1 MQGRVPGQWFPPP
14 FTAPMDMKWMA
25 PGVPVALSYNLKA
38 SFGYIG
44 AEHMGVFGSELAV
57 EAHKI
62 IFWFSHRHK
71 WFSRIQLCC
80 QLFSCTVIGTD
91 GERIVEGVFLNT
103 SNATF
108 S

>member
-62 IFWFSHRHK
+62 ILYSG
-71 WFSRIQLCC
+71 SV
-80 QLFSCTVIGTD
+80 TGT
-91 GERIVEGVFLNT
+91 GGLAEYSFVVSFFLVQ
-103 SNATF
+103 SLEQMVKGLLRGF
-108 S
+108 F